1 MPDKKRATVGKMTE
15 RRPSNPESAKTVKGN
30 ERARALTSA
39 RPATPGSGQP
49 ANTEKQLGSF
59 EAAMKLFHAREFKEA
74 REHFLEAVHGP
85 ERDVAHRAQ
94 LHAAMCDRR
103 LQQITLNLR
112 TAEDYYNYAVALL
125 NTRQIGEAR
134 AHLQRALEM
143 APDADHII
151 YALAV
156 AQALT
161 GDAIGAHE
169 HLRRAIELE
178 PRNRI
183 LARQDGDFAALS
195 GQPPFQALLY
205 PEKKNW

>member
-1 MPDKKRATVGKMTE
+1 MPDKTKTTVGKMTE
-15 RRPSNPESAKTVKGN
+15 RRMSNPEALKTPKAN
-30 ERARALTSA
+30 EPARPLASA
-39 RPATPGSGQP
+39 RQHVSGDGQA
-49 ANTEKQLGSF
+49 ANTEMQLARF
-59 EAAMKLFHAREFKEA
+59 ENAMKLFHARQFKDA
-74 REHFLEAVHGP
+74 REHFLEAVQGP

-103 LQQITLNLR
+103 LQRSTVNLH
-112 TAEDYYNYAVALL
+112 TSEDYYNYGVALL

-134 AHLQRALEM
+134 AYLQRALEM
-143 APDADHII
+143 TPDADHVI

-161 GDAIGAHE
+161 GDAAGAHE

-178 PRNRI
+178 PKNRI
-183 LARQDGDFAALS
+183 LARQDGDFAGLS

>member
-1 MPDKKRATVGKMTE
+1 
-15 RRPSNPESAKTVKGN
+15 
-30 ERARALTSA
+30 
-39 RPATPGSGQP
+39 
-49 ANTEKQLGSF
+49 
-59 EAAMKLFHAREFKEA
+59 
-74 REHFLEAVHGP
+74 
-85 ERDVAHRAQ
+85 
-94 LHAAMCDRR
+94 MCDRR
-103 LQQITLNLR
+103 LQQITVNLR